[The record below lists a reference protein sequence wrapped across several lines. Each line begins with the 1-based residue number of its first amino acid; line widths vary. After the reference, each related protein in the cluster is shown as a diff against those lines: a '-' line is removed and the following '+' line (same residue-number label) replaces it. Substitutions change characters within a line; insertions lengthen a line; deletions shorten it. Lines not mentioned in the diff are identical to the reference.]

1 MDQMHLFF
9 HHGID
14 GVTCFKKHFMQG
26 PLKASFIVAPSA
38 EGKDLS
44 NAPRGFIGFGVCA
57 TLNSPPHILEMRSCV
72 CCIVCH
78 LFPKSSTAAEIEAM
92 LTRRSA
98 LSGAIRLRAQVVL

>member
-1 MDQMHLFF
+1 MDQMHLF
-9 HHGID
+9 HRGID
-14 GVTCFKKHFMQG
+14 GVTCCKKHFMQG

-44 NAPRGFIGFGVCA
+44 NALRGFIGFGVCA
-57 TLNSPPHILEMRSCV
+57 MLNSPYTLEMRSCV

-92 LTRRSA
+92 LKRRSA
-98 LSGAIRLRAQVVL
+98 LSGAIRLRAQVVC